1 MPLLL
6 PSLPRQKNYTDCG
19 LFLLEYVETF
29 LMDPDFLL
37 KNLKQ
42 IKPKSVLFTDEVV
55 KDKRDIL
62 KRLACVLAEGTHVGR
77 QEGSKKMENEE

>member
-1 MPLLL
+1 MPLIVPPL
-6 PSLPRQKNYTDCG
+6 PKQKNYTDCG

-29 LMDPDFLL
+29 LMQPDFLL

-42 IKPKSVLFTDEVV
+42 NKPQAKLFTDEVV

-62 KRLACVLAEGTHVGR
+62 KRLAVVLAEGTLANR
-77 QEGSKKMENEE
+77 EGNKK